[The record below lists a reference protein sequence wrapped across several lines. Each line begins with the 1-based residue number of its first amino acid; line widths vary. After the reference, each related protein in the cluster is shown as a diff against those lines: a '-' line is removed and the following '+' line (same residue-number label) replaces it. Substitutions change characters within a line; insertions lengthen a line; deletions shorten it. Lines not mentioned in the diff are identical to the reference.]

1 MRVLLCPL
9 SSGGFLYPATAAALE
24 LHRRGHDV
32 TLFAAGA
39 AGRAAAAAGIAVL
52 PSVTE
57 REPYAFDVS
66 RWFRDGESQYR
77 VVRDAARALRPDA
90 VVTSVL
96 CPGALLAAEVLDLPV
111 VVLGLTCH
119 LWPYTEP
126 AEHGETAG
134 PDAADRR
141 SVRIHT
147 AGVSRLTDVYART
160 DEELVGLISDWS
172 DEQVS
177 MLVGFLDAASDVA
190 SRLAD
195 DLTTRASAR
204 PRP

>member
-1 MRVLLCPL
+1 MT
-9 SSGGFLYPATAAALE
+9 G
-24 LHRRGHDV
+24 
-32 TLFAAGA
+32 
-39 AGRAAAAAGIAVL
+39 
-52 PSVTE
+52 
-57 REPYAFDVS
+57 
-66 RWFRDGESQYR
+66 
-77 VVRDAARALRPDA
+77 
-90 VVTSVL
+90 
-96 CPGALLAAEVLDLPV
+96 
-111 VVLGLTCH
+111 VLGRLERGG
-119 LWPYTEP
+119 WIERR
-126 AEHGETAG
+126 